1 MNKDVIKLLPSER
14 ILFHISRGGGGGG
27 GSNKKKKESSSS
39 SSTKYPIILSRA
51 HDNSLLGTVKFKE
64 LSTSVYFSLHAGH
77 EAKMSNEGTWTDRWC
92 YRSTVFGGEK
102 WCWKMVKDGVGELQV
117 VSSGEV
123 MAKLDKGGVLVIDRR
138 DVSHAAVDEIVISAY
153 ALWEKLR
160 RDKKEGEMVEMVAEV
175 LLGG

>member
-1 MNKDVIKLLPSER
+1 
-14 ILFHISRGGGGGG
+14 
-27 GSNKKKKESSSS
+27 
-39 SSTKYPIILSRA
+39 
-51 HDNSLLGTVKFKE
+51 
-64 LSTSVYFSLHAGH
+64 
-77 EAKMSNEGTWTDRWC
+77 
-92 YRSTVFGGEK
+92 
-102 WCWKMVKDGVGELQV
+102 MVKDGVGELQV

>member
-1 MNKDVIKLLPSER
+1 MTKDVIKLLPSER
-14 ILFHISRGGGGGG
+14 ILFHISRGGGGGS
-27 GSNKKKKESSSS
+27 GSNKKKKESFSS